1 MHNFL
6 IKKKLQNSILCQS
19 ICKNP
24 KQNFSKSNSNM
35 HKRKI
40 LSDQIRPFPGMQDWF
55 NIQISTNVI
64 CQVNKL
70 IKKNKTLHDQLN

>member
-1 MHNFL
+1 MHNSL
-6 IKKKLQNSILCQS
+6 IKKKKLQNNILCQS

-24 KQNFSKSNSNM
+24 KHNFSKSNSSM

-70 IKKNKTLHDQLN
+70 IKEK